1 MASAPPGRA
10 RPLVVLKLGG
20 ETLAEQHE
28 TLAGVA
34 DVARTHDLVIVHGG
48 GRRLTDWLARLG
60 LESRF
65 EAGRRVTDE
74 ASLEVAV
81 AVLAGVVN
89 AELVAALERLGVRAV
104 GLTGID
110 AGLLVTERIVE
121 LGRVGRVISARP
133 EIIGVLHGAGLLPVV
148 APVALDAGG
157 AICNV
162 NADEVAAG
170 LAAALTAR
178 LVLLTDTQGVLDRE
192 GRTIAALD
200 EPAAEALIGDGV
212 IAGGVIPKVRG
223 ALAAIR
229 AGVPEVVIADGRG
242 RSALGDALAPA
253 DGPATATRLAP
264 PSD

>member
-1 MASAPPGRA
+1 MTGGA

-20 ETLAEQHE
+20 ETLADQHD

-60 LESRF
+60 VKSRF
-65 EAGRRVTDE
+65 VAGRRVTDE
-74 ASLEVAV
+74 AALEVAL

-89 AELVAALERLGVRAV
+89 AELVATLERLGVQAV

-110 AGLLVTERIVE
+110 AGLLVTERAAE
-121 LGRVGRVISARP
+121 LGRVGRVTSARP

-148 APVALDAGG
+148 APVALDEDG

-170 LAAALTAR
+170 LAAALVAR
-178 LVLLTDTQGVLDRE
+178 LVLLTDTPGVLDRD
-192 GRTIAALD
+192 GRTITALD
-200 EPAAEALIGDGV
+200 EPAAEALIADGV
-212 IAGGVIPKVRG
+212 IAGGMIPKVRG
-223 ALAAIR
+223 ALVAIR

-242 RSALGDALAPA
+242 RAALGNALSVVE
-253 DGPATATRLAP
+253 GPATATRLAP
-264 PSD
+264 RP

>member
-1 MASAPPGRA
+1 VPGGA

-20 ETLAEQHE
+20 ETLAEQHD

-60 LESRF
+60 VESRF

-74 ASLEVAV
+74 VALEVAL
-81 AVLAGVVN
+81 AVLGGIVN
-89 AELVAALERLGVRAV
+89 AEVVAALERLGVRAV

-110 AGLLVTERIVE
+110 AGLLVAERVVE
-121 LGRVGRVISARP
+121 LGRVGRVVSARP
-133 EIIGVLHGAGLLPVV
+133 EIIGVLHRAGLLPVL
-148 APVALDAGG
+148 APVALDEDG

-170 LAAALTAR
+170 LAAALAAR
-178 LVLLTDTQGVLDRE
+178 LVLLTDTPGVLDRE

-200 EPAAEALIGDGV
+200 EPTAEALIADGV
-212 IAGGVIPKVRG
+212 IAGGMIPKVRG

-242 RSALGDALAPA
+242 RSALGEALVVAG
-253 DGPATATRLAP
+253 GPAKATRLAP
-264 PSD
+264 PRG

>member
-1 MASAPPGRA
+1 LPGAA
-10 RPLVVLKLGG
+10 RPLIVLKLGG
-20 ETLAEQHE
+20 ETLAEQHD

-60 LESRF
+60 VDSRF

-74 ASLEVAV
+74 ASLEVAL

-110 AGLLVTERIVE
+110 AGLLVTERVVE
-121 LGRVGRVISARP
+121 LGRVGRVVSARP
-133 EIIGVLHGAGLLPVV
+133 EIIGVLHGAGFLPVV
-148 APVALDAGG
+148 APVALDGDG

-170 LAAALTAR
+170 LAAALAAR
-178 LVLLTDTQGVLDRE
+178 LVLLTDTPGVLDRDR
-192 GRTIAALD
+192 RTIVALD
-200 EPAAEALIGDGV
+200 EPAAEALIADGV
-212 IAGGVIPKVRG
+212 IAGGMIPKVRG

-242 RSALGDALAPA
+242 PSALGDALRAA
-253 DGPATATRLAP
+253 AGPDTATRLAP
-264 PSD
+264 PRG